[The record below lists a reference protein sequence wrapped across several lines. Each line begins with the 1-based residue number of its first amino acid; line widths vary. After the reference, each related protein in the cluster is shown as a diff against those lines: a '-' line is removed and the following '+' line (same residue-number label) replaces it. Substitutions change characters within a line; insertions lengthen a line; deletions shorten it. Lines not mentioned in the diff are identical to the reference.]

1 MARPEVELDPERSA
15 LHRFGFEL
23 RAWRK
28 ARGLTQAVLGSRIH
42 VSDDLVRLIETGQ
55 RRPSHDLAERC
66 DEVLDA
72 CGLFVRLWESAE
84 TERQTD
90 KAAGETDNQ
99 AGTAAGSL
107 ARDATSG
114 IIVPVDRRTFLSVSA
129 AVPAFGL
136 SAAHT
141 PVVLDGGGVTDV
153 LTAMAKLR
161 RALSAQDNVLGAGAV
176 LPAALHEVGIL
187 EALGRRCA
195 GQDRERVT
203 GLSAAYAEFIGWLT
217 DDLGD
222 RDGGQYWT
230 DRALQWAHEADDEVM
245 VGYVLMRK
253 AQRAVADGDPAAAV
267 ALARSAGRHAASPR
281 IEASAL
287 QHEAQGHAAEGD
299 EAAFRAAIDTAH
311 TLIASATSA
320 VEGERATWCTP
331 GYVLVGE
338 ADGWA
343 RLHQPARAASL
354 YEQALATWPG
364 AFRRD
369 EAVYLGRLARAYAEA
384 GEPERSVKIGDRALA
399 LAGGTG
405 SARALGELKPL
416 PTALAKWRSNPSI
429 RELTRAISTSTT
441 TIVTK
446 NLESPK

>member
-1 MARPEVELDPERSA
+1 MARQEVELDPERSA

-28 ARGLTQAVLGSRIH
+28 ARGLTQAALGSRIH
-42 VSDDLVRLIETGQ
+42 VSDDLVRLVETGQ

-66 DEVLDA
+66 DAVLDA
-72 CGLFVRLWESAE
+72 CGLFVRLWESVE

-90 KAAGETDNQ
+90 KAAGETDNL
-99 AGTAAGSL
+99 TRAAVGDL
-107 ARDATSG
+107 ARDVTSG
-114 IIVPVDRRTFLSVSA
+114 IIVPVDRRTFLSVT

-176 LPAALHEVGIL
+176 LPAALHQVGIL

-222 RDGGQYWT
+222 RDAGQYWT

-253 AQRAVADGDPAAAV
+253 AQRAVADGDPTAAV

-287 QHEAQGHAAEGD
+287 QHQAQGHAAEGN

-311 TLIASATSA
+311 ALIAGASSAA
-320 VEGERATWCTP
+320 DGERATWCTP
-331 GYVLVGE
+331 GYVVVGE

-343 RLHQPARAASL
+343 RLHQPARAAAV

-384 GEPERSVKIGDRALA
+384 GEPERSARAGERALA

-416 PTALAKWRSNPSI
+416 PIALAKWRSTPLI
-429 RELTRAISTSTT
+429 RELSRAITT
-441 TIVTK
+441 TTTTTVTTT
-446 NLESPK
+446 LENPK